1 MASAENF
8 DLHSH
13 STASDGLLSPTELV
27 RRAHERGVTALA
39 LTDHD
44 EVSGLAEA
52 QAAADDVG
60 IRFIPGVEISVSW
73 GGDTIHIVGLDVD
86 ASHPVLHEGLRWV
99 RSSRTRRAARI
110 AEHLEAIGVKD
121 ALSGAMSYAGNP
133 DLISRSHFA
142 RFMVS
147 RGYGHDTKNVFQ
159 HYLVRGKP
167 GYEPHHWANLG
178 DAVRWIRAS
187 GGVSV
192 VAHPGR
198 YKLAKDEMKTM
209 LAEFR
214 DAGGES
220 IEVLTGSH
228 TNAQYD
234 EYARMARALGFAA
247 SRGSD
252 YHGPGESRID
262 LGALPKL
269 PDDLKPVWDLL
280 EA

>member
-1 MASAENF
+1 M
-8 DLHSH
+8 
-13 STASDGLLSPTELV
+13 
-27 RRAHERGVTALA
+27 
-39 LTDHD
+39 
-44 EVSGLAEA
+44 
-52 QAAADDVG
+52 
-60 IRFIPGVEISVSW
+60 
-73 GGDTIHIVGLDVD
+73 
-86 ASHPVLHEGLRWV
+86 
-99 RSSRTRRAARI
+99 
-110 AEHLEAIGVKD
+110 
-121 ALSGAMSYAGNP
+121 
-133 DLISRSHFA
+133 
-142 RFMVS
+142 
-147 RGYGHDTKNVFQ
+147 
-159 HYLVRGKP
+159 RGKP

-214 DAGGES
+214 DAGGEA